1 MATIYSP
8 MRTDSLVNL
17 SSLVSKINA
26 IRNDVICYVISLF
39 ACTVQLNK
47 QVQA

>member
-26 IRNDVICYVISLF
+26 LINMQSRQMLRNFVICVRGAI
-39 ACTVQLNK
+39 K
-47 QVQA
+47 

>member
-17 SSLVSKINA
+17 SSLVAKINA
-26 IRNDVICYVISLF
+26 VINR
-39 ACTVQLNK
+39 Q
-47 QVQA
+47 

>member
-8 MRTDSLVNL
+8 MRMDSLVNL

-26 IRNDVICYVISLF
+26 VINM
-39 ACTVQLNK
+39 Q
-47 QVQA
+47 

>member
-26 IRNDVICYVISLF
+26 VINM
-39 ACTVQLNK
+39 Q
-47 QVQA
+47 

>member
-17 SSLVSKINA
+17 SSLVQKINA
-26 IRNDVICYVISLF
+26 VINM
-39 ACTVQLNK
+39 Q
-47 QVQA
+47 